1 METDHQA
8 LVTLLSSMGSGHRPL
23 QLARWMTRILNYTV
37 CVVYKK
43 GKDNEITDCLSRL
56 PFQCTVSETE
66 EDNEV
71 CLSTTCVSKQKMQN
85 ETTNFKLLN
94 KILCSL
100 RAFWPHRADLVDK
113 ALVFY
118 KVRKDMTKVDGMLLR
133 GKHVVPEKMRRKTMD
148 LAHDSH
154 PDMVQTQQLLRQM
167 YWWPGLDNDV
177 KETVRGCMICQTT
190 DKSAKTFAAPLQP
203 VSLPPA
209 AWLKLGIDI
218 VGPFEHAP
226 LNCRFM
232 ITVVDY

>member
-71 CLSTTCVSKQKMQN
+71 RLSTTRVSKQKMQN

-133 GKHVVPEKMRRKTMD
+133 DKRVVVPEKMRDAR
-148 LAHDSH
+148 
-154 PDMVQTQQLLRQM
+154 P
-167 YWWPGLDNDV
+167 W
-177 KETVRGCMICQTT
+177 I
-190 DKSAKTFAAPLQP
+190 
-203 VSLPPA
+203 
-209 AWLKLGIDI
+209 
-218 VGPFEHAP
+218 
-226 LNCRFM
+226 
-232 ITVVDY
+232 